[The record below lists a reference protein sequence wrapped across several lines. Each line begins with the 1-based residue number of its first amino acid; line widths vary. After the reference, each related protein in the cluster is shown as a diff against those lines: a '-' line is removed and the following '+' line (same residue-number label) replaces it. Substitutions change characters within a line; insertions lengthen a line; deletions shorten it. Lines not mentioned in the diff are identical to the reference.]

1 MCFVQGIWKHYYKE
15 KYLSFTTVANNYFL
29 TITCKLFSH
38 YVKKNQHA
46 EKQQKKTLKQKKIS
60 FIRQV
65 KRISRWCL
73 YFWTLWIT
81 LFTVDTELI

>member
-1 MCFVQGIWKHYYKE
+1 MFNVFCTRHLKTLLQREISFLYDRR
-15 KYLSFTTVANNYFL
+15 KYYFL

-46 EKQQKKTLKQKKIS
+46 EKQKKKKTLKQKKIS

-73 YFWTLWIT
+73 YF
-81 LFTVDTELI
+81 

>member
-46 EKQQKKTLKQKKIS
+46 EKQQQKKRLNRKKSLS
-60 FIRQV
+60 FV
-65 KRISRWCL
+65 KSSE
-73 YFWTLWIT
+73 YHVGV
-81 LFTVDTELI
+81 FTFEHCGSHFLPSELI

>member
-38 YVKKNQHA
+38 YVKKNQH
-46 EKQQKKTLKQKKIS
+46 EEKQKKKRLNRKKSLS
-60 FIRQV
+60 FVKSSQV
-65 KRISRWCL
+65 TFEHCGSHFL
-73 YFWTLWIT
+73 PSTLN
-81 LFTVDTELI
+81 

>member
-46 EKQQKKTLKQKKIS
+46 EKQKKKTLKQKKIS

>member
-46 EKQQKKTLKQKKIS
+46 EKQQKKNA
-60 FIRQV
+60 
-65 KRISRWCL
+65 
-73 YFWTLWIT
+73 
-81 LFTVDTELI
+81 

>member
-46 EKQQKKTLKQKKIS
+46 EKQKKKTLKQKKIS

-65 KRISRWCL
+65 KSS